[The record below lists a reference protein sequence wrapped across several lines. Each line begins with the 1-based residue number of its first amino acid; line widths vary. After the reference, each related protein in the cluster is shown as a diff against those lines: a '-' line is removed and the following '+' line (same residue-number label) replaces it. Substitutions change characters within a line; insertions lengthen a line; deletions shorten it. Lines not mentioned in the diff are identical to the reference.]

1 MPKLKPKMFPLNCL
15 PVEPLV
21 GILAVEVD
29 GAADRDH
36 LPVVGPREAVAEAE
50 VPEAVEVGRGAFG
63 DV

>member
-1 MPKLKPKMFPLNCL
+1 MFLLN
-15 PVEPLV
+15 PVPVDPLV
-21 GILAVEVD
+21 GILAIEVD

-36 LPVVGPREAVAEAE
+36 LHAVGPREAVAEAE